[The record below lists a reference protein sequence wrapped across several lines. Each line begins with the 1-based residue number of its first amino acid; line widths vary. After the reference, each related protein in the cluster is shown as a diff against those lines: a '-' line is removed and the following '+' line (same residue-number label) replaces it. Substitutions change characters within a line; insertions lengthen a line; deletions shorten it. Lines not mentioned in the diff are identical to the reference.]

1 MDWRDMLLPGDW
13 VILNNDREAVIVGK
27 RDDEYWIEIEGTEG
41 EQKYQMIQA
50 SFIKSISKN
59 LEHWFLAV

>member
-13 VILNNDREAVIVGK
+13 VILSNDQEAVIVGK
-27 RDDEYWIEIEGTEG
+27 RDDSYWVEITGIEG
-41 EQKYQMIQA
+41 EQRFQMIQ
-50 SFIKSISKN
+50 SQFVKSISKN

>member
-27 RDDEYWIEIEGTEG
+27 RDDEYWIEVEGTQG

-50 SFIKSISKN
+50 SFIKGISKN

>member
-27 RDDEYWIEIEGTEG
+27 RDDEYWIEIEGTQG

>member
-50 SFIKSISKN
+50 SFIKIISKN

>member
-27 RDDEYWIEIEGTEG
+27 RDEYWIEIEGTEG